1 MDKIEF
7 EKKWLSV
14 FVPELTNDLYNDCY
28 VYQYLWHVF
37 SYGLVPKEKVLTGD
51 MARDAYNNINKEG
64 AIMIQLWDEETS
76 EQVSAILDEYKTWE
90 KIEDIPELYIVDR
103 EWKWTYVSTHENGW
117 CGPYFYKK

>member
-37 SYGLVPKEKVLTGD
+37 SYRLVPKEKVLTGD

>member
-14 FVPELTNDLYNDCY
+14 FAPELTNDQYNDCY
-28 VYQYLWHVF
+28 VYLYLWHVF
-37 SYGLVPKEKVLTGD
+37 SYELVPKENVLTGD